1 MNLLK
6 TQLKGDRVLAGKE
19 AVAELYKNGYFGRP
33 KGEGLELSLVEAAF
47 LLSRGKLE
55 IELEGILLDFR
66 ALFEQASLRQPNFEL
81 KYIVYKDLKERGY
94 YVQPSAADFRVYPR
108 GSHPG
113 KSAANI
119 FVHVQSERQL
129 LPVKLLQD
137 SVTSAEN
144 VHKQFILAVVDEESD
159 LTFYEVKTAAPEGE
173 MSELY
178 PAVKADATFLEDR
191 VIAWDAQASETLYKR
206 GFYGKM
212 LDSER
217 LQLSLVESLYLFSRG
232 VITVRDRKGKV
243 FSFDEFVEK
252 ASEIESSFLRKYSA
266 YKNLR
271 DSGHVVKTG
280 FKFGTNFRVYRK
292 VESIE
297 KIPHSE
303 YLVNSIPADFEFRL
317 PVMSG
322 AVRLANS
329 VRKTMLFAV
338 EKGEEIEYLDISRTK
353 M

>member
-1 MNLLK
+1 MNLLR
-6 TQLKGDRVLAGKE
+6 TQLIGDRVLAGKE
-19 AVAELYKNGYFGRP
+19 AVAELYKTSYFGHP
-33 KGEGLELSLVEAAF
+33 KDEVLELSLLEAAF

-55 IELEGILLDFR
+55 IELEGRTIDFKDF
-66 ALFEQASLRQPNFEL
+66 FEQASLKQQNFEL
-81 KYIVYKDLKERGY
+81 KYIVYKDLKDRGY
-94 YVQPSAADFRVYPR
+94 YVQPSAVDFRVYPR

-119 FVHVQSERQL
+119 FVRVQSERQL
-129 LPVKLLQD
+129 LPVKILQEA
-137 SVTSAEN
+137 VTASEN
-144 VHKQFILAVVDEESD
+144 VHKQFILAVVDEEGD
-159 LTFYEVKTAAPEGE
+159 ITFYEVKTEVPKGE
-173 MSELY
+173 MTLELSS
-178 PAVKADATFLEDR
+178 VKIDSTFLEDR
-191 VIAWDAQASETLYKR
+191 VVSWDSKASGTLYNS

-217 LQLSLVESLYLFSRG
+217 LQLSLVESLYLLSKG
-232 VITVRDRKGKV
+232 IITIRDREGKV
-243 FSFDEFVEK
+243 FSFDEFIEK
-252 ASEIESSFLRKYSA
+252 ASEIESSFFRKYST

-280 FKFGTNFRVYRK
+280 FKFGTHFRVYRK
-292 VESIE
+292 VESVE

-303 YLVNSIPADFEFRL
+303 FLVNTIPTDFEFRL

-329 VRKTMLFAV
+329 VHKTMLFAV
-338 EKGEEIEYLDISRTK
+338 EKRDDIKYLNIGRIK

>member
-1 MNLLK
+1 VNLLR

-19 AVAELYKNGYFGRP
+19 AVTELYKTGYFGRL
-33 KGEGLELSLVEAAF
+33 KGDGLELSLVEAAF

-55 IELEGILLDFR
+55 IELEGTLLDFR
-66 ALFEQASLRQPNFEL
+66 TFFEQASLRQPNFEL

-94 YVQPSAADFRVYPR
+94 YVQPSAVDFRVYPR

-113 KSAANI
+113 KSAAKI

-137 SVTSAEN
+137 SVASAEN

-159 LTFYEVKTAAPEGE
+159 LTFYEVKTKVPEGE
-173 MSELY
+173 MPEPY
-178 PAVKADATFLEDR
+178 PAVKTDATFLEDR
-191 VIAWDAQASETLYKR
+191 VIVWDARISEILYSK

-232 VITVRDRKGKV
+232 VITIRDRKGKV
-243 FSFDEFVEK
+243 LSFDEFTEK
-252 ASEIESSFLRKYSA
+252 ASKIESSFMRKYSV

-292 VESIE
+292 VESVE

-303 YLVNSIPADFEFRL
+303 YLVNVIPADFEFKL

-329 VRKTMLFAV
+329 VRKTMLFAI
-338 EKGEEIEYLDISRTK
+338 EKGEEVKYLDISRTK

>member
-1 MNLLK
+1 MNLLN

-19 AVAELYKNGYFGRP
+19 AVAELYKSGYFGRP
-33 KGEGLELSLVEAAF
+33 KDDGLELSLVEAAY
-47 LLSRGKLE
+47 LQSRGKID
-55 IELEGILLDFR
+55 IELEGKLLDFR
-66 ALFEQASLRQPNFEL
+66 AFFEQASLRQQNFEL

-94 YVQPSAADFRVYPR
+94 YVQPSATDFRVYPR

-113 KSAANI
+113 KSAAKI
-119 FVHVQSERQL
+119 FVHVLSERQL
-129 LPVKLLQD
+129 LPLKLLQE
-137 SVTSAEN
+137 SVASAEN

-159 LTFYEVKTAAPEGE
+159 LTFYEAKSAFPKGE
-173 MSELY
+173 MPEPF
-178 PAVKADATFLEDR
+178 PAVKTDATFLEDR
-191 VIAWDAQASETLYKR
+191 VIAWDAEASGTLYTR

-212 LDSER
+212 LDTER

-232 VITVRDRKGKV
+232 IIIVRDRKGKV
-243 FSFDEFVEK
+243 FSFEEFVGK
-252 ASEIESSFLRKYSA
+252 ASEIEGSFLRKFSA
-266 YKNLR
+266 YKALR
-271 DSGHVVKTG
+271 DSGNVVKTG
-280 FKFGTNFRVYRK
+280 FKFGTHFRVYRK

-303 YLVNSIPADFEFRL
+303 YLVNAIPGDHEFRL

-329 VRKTMLFAV
+329 VRKRMLFAV
-338 EKGEEIEYLDISRTK
+338 EKGEEVEYLDISRVK

>member
-6 TQLKGDRVLAGKE
+6 TQLKEDRVLAGKE
-19 AVAELYKNGYFGRP
+19 AVTELYKTGYFGRL
-33 KGEGLELSLVEAAF
+33 KEEGLELSLVEAAF

-55 IELEGILLDFR
+55 IELDGKLLNFK
-66 ALFEQASLRQPNFEL
+66 AFFEQASQRQPNFEL

-94 YVQPSAADFRVYPR
+94 YVQPSAVDFRVYPR

-113 KSAANI
+113 KSAARI
-119 FVHVQSERQL
+119 FVHVQSERQS
-129 LPVKLLQD
+129 LPVKLLQE

-144 VHKQFILAVVDEESD
+144 VHKQFILAAVDEESD
-159 LTFYEVKTAAPEGE
+159 LTFYEVKTAAPKGE
-173 MSELY
+173 MPEPY

-191 VIAWDAQASETLYKR
+191 VIVWDAHASENLYFR
-206 GFYGKM
+206 DFYGKM

-217 LQLSLVESLYLFSRG
+217 LQLSLVESLYLFSEG
-232 VITVRDRKGKV
+232 VIKIRDRKGKV
-243 FSFDEFVEK
+243 FSFAEFVEK
-252 ASEIESSFLRKYSA
+252 ASEIESSFLRKYSV

-271 DSGHVVKTG
+271 NSGHVVKTG
-280 FKFGTNFRVYRK
+280 FKFGTHFRVYRK

-297 KIPHSE
+297 KLPHSE
-303 YLVNSIPADFEFRL
+303 YLVNAIPADFEFRL
-317 PVMSG
+317 PVTSG
-322 AVRLANS
+322 AIRLANS

-338 EKGEEIEYLDISRTK
+338 EKEDEVRYLEIGRIK

>member
-1 MNLLK
+1 
-6 TQLKGDRVLAGKE
+6 
-19 AVAELYKNGYFGRP
+19 
-33 KGEGLELSLVEAAF
+33 
-47 LLSRGKLE
+47 
-55 IELEGILLDFR
+55 
-66 ALFEQASLRQPNFEL
+66 
-81 KYIVYKDLKERGY
+81 
-94 YVQPSAADFRVYPR
+94 VYPR

-113 KSAANI
+113 KSAAKI

-129 LPVKLLQD
+129 LSVKSIQE
-137 SVTSAEN
+137 SVSSAEN
-144 VHKQFILAVVDEESD
+144 VHKQFVLAVVDEESD
-159 LTFYEVKTAAPEGE
+159 LTFYEVKTAVPEGE
-173 MSELY
+173 MPEPY
-178 PAVKADATFLEDR
+178 PAVKTDATFLEDR
-191 VIAWDAQASETLYKR
+191 VIAWDAQASQTLYVR

-217 LQLSLVESLYLFSRG
+217 LQLSLVESLYLFSEE
-232 VITVRDRKGKV
+232 VLTIRDRYGKV
-243 FSFDEFVEK
+243 FSFEK
-252 ASEIESSFLRKYSA
+252 FIEEALKIESSFLRKYNV

-280 FKFGTNFRVYRK
+280 FKFGTHFRVYRK

-303 YLVNSIPADFEFRL
+303 YLVNVIPADFEFRL

-338 EKGEEIEYLDISRTK
+338 ENESRIEYLDIGRVK

>member
-19 AVAELYKNGYFGRP
+19 AVTELYKTGYFGRP
-33 KGEGLELSLVEAAF
+33 KSDGLELSLVEAAF

-55 IELEGILLDFR
+55 IELEGTLLDFK
-66 ALFEQASLRQPNFEL
+66 AFFEQASLRQPNFEL

-94 YVQPSAADFRVYPR
+94 YVQPSAVDFRVYPR

-113 KSAANI
+113 KSSAKI
-119 FVHVQSERQL
+119 FVHVLSERQL
-129 LPVKLLQD
+129 LPVKLLQE
-137 SVTSAEN
+137 SVASAEN

-159 LTFYEVKTAAPEGE
+159 LTFYEVKTAVPEGDMPE
-173 MSELY
+173 PY
-178 PAVKADATFLEDR
+178 PAIKTNATFLEDR
-191 VIAWDAQASETLYKR
+191 VIVWEAQASETLYSK

-243 FSFDEFVEK
+243 FSFNEFIEK

-266 YKNLR
+266 YKSLR
-271 DSGHVVKTG
+271 DSRHVVKTG

-303 YLVNSIPADFEFRL
+303 YLVNAIPADFEFRL

-322 AVRLANS
+322 AIRLANS

>member
-1 MNLLK
+1 MNLLR

-19 AVAELYKNGYFGRP
+19 AVTELYKTGYFGRL
-33 KGEGLELSLVEAAF
+33 KGDGLELSLVEAAF

-55 IELEGILLDFR
+55 IELEGTLLDFR
-66 ALFEQASLRQPNFEL
+66 TFFEQASLRQPNFEL

-94 YVQPSAADFRVYPR
+94 YVQPSAVDFRVYPR

-113 KSAANI
+113 KSAAKI

-137 SVTSAEN
+137 SVDSAEN

-159 LTFYEVKTAAPEGE
+159 LTFYEVKTKVPEGE
-173 MSELY
+173 MPEPY
-178 PAVKADATFLEDR
+178 PAVKTDATFLEDR
-191 VIAWDAQASETLYKR
+191 VIVWDARISEILYSK

-232 VITVRDRKGKV
+232 VITIRDRKGKV
-243 FSFDEFVEK
+243 LSFDEFTEK
-252 ASEIESSFLRKYSA
+252 ASKIESSFMRKYSV

-292 VESIE
+292 VESVE

-303 YLVNSIPADFEFRL
+303 YLVNVIPADFEFKL

-329 VRKTMLFAV
+329 VRKTMLFAI
-338 EKGEEIEYLDISRTK
+338 EKGEEVKYLDISRTK

>member
-33 KGEGLELSLVEAAF
+33 KEDGLELSLVEAAF

-55 IELEGILLDFR
+55 IELEGTLLNFK
-66 ALFEQASLRQPNFEL
+66 AFFEQASLRQPNFEL

-94 YVQPSAADFRVYPR
+94 YVQPSATDFRVYPR

-113 KSAANI
+113 KSAAKI

-129 LPVKLLQD
+129 LPVKLLQN
-137 SVTSAEN
+137 SVASAEN

-159 LTFYEVKTAAPEGE
+159 LTFYEIKTAVPKGE
-173 MSELY
+173 MPESY
-178 PAVKADATFLEDR
+178 PAVKSDSTFLEDR

-206 GFYGKM
+206 SFYGKM

-217 LQLSLVESLYLFSRG
+217 LQLSLVESLYLFSGG

-243 FSFDEFVEK
+243 FSFDEFIEK
-252 ASEIESSFLRKYSA
+252 ASEIESSFMRKYCV

-271 DSGHVVKTG
+271 DLGNVVKTG

-297 KIPHSE
+297 RISHSE
-303 YLVNSIPADFEFRL
+303 YLVNAIPEDFEFRL
-317 PVMSG
+317 SVMSG

>member
-1 MNLLK
+1 MKLLK

-19 AVAELYKNGYFGRP
+19 AVAELYKTGYFGQP
-33 KGEGLELSLVEAAF
+33 KGNELELSLVEAAF

-55 IELEGILLDFR
+55 VEIDDIRLDFR
-66 ALFEQASLRQPNFEL
+66 AFFEQASLRQPNFEL

-94 YVQPSAADFRVYPR
+94 YVQPSAVDFRVYPR

-129 LPVKLLQD
+129 LPVKLLQEA
-137 SVTSAEN
+137 VVSAEN
-144 VHKQFILAVVDEESD
+144 VRKQFILAVVDGESD
-159 LTFYEVKTAAPEGE
+159 LTFYEVKTAIPEGDMPE
-173 MSELY
+173 PY
-178 PAVKADATFLEDR
+178 PAVKTDATFLEDR
-191 VIAWDAQASETLYKR
+191 VIVWDARASETLYSR

-217 LQLSLVESLYLFSRG
+217 LQLSLVESLYLFSSG
-232 VITVRDRKGKV
+232 VITVLDRRGKI
-243 FSFDEFVEK
+243 FSFDEFIEK
-252 ASEIESSFLRKYSA
+252 ASEIESSFLRKYNA
-266 YKNLR
+266 YKNIR
-271 DSGHVVKTG
+271 DSRLVVKTG

-303 YLVNSIPADFEFRL
+303 YLVNVIPADFEFKL
-317 PVMSG
+317 SVISG
-322 AVRLANS
+322 VVRLANS

-338 EKGEEIEYLDISRTK
+338 EKGEKIEYLDISRTK